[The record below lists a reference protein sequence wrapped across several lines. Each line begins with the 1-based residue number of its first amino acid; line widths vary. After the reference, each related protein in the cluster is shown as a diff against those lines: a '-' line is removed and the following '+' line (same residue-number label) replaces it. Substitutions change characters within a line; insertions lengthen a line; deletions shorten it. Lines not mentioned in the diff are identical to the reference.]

1 MHGVQQYELPDWSS
15 PAALTMVRYLHMQYG
30 FCMLEVGMAHDDY
43 DVLCSSFHSLAQ
55 HVYDS
60 FQLVLTSQIV
70 SEEWILRFRG
80 LLDA

>member
-1 MHGVQQYELPDWSS
+1 
-15 PAALTMVRYLHMQYG
+15 
-30 FCMLEVGMAHDDY
+30 MLEVGMAHDDY
-43 DVLCSSFHSLAQ
+43 DVLCGSFHSLAQ

-60 FQLVLTSQIV
+60 FQLVLKSQIV